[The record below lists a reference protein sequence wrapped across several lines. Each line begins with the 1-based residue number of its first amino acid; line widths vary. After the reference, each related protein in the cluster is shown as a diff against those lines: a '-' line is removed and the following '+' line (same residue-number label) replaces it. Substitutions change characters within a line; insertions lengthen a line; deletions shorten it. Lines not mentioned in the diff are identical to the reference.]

1 MTITKLGKI
10 KIIMHKFITLLVI
23 IVSLLC
29 SFSVSSQWYE
39 AQGHARI
46 DDSSI
51 EIARTKA
58 MENALKKALL
68 VSGAS
73 VSSVQQVVNGLLT
86 QDQISIR
93 ASGSVNS
100 IELVDEIHSNNLI
113 TVTIRADIFP
123 QEKKCFA
130 VNFKKSLLVTRSN
143 LLHREQANIG
153 EIYLIDKAVM
163 RKLSK
168 GLNQKSTFTL
178 ARSILNKTEFSRLN
192 NSLSSDGIA
201 QLTQSLSEST
211 NSQYIMFSEITNILF
226 DKESTNSWLFW
237 QQGIY
242 PRNFSID
249 IYLYNGVNGE
259 LLWQESYQNTAP
271 WTFTKRVKVDVDSN
285 IFWQSDYGVMV
296 ENILDNVI
304 KDIDENIMCEPS
316 RGKII
321 QVNGNQVTINLGR
334 DHGLKIGDE
343 FNLLHLSH
351 FTSNSGKPYAGFNVS
366 PYKVKIIKLTR
377 QTAIAVT
384 PDGRLFGN
392 IQVND
397 LAVRYEN

>member
-1 MTITKLGKI
+1 MKNMYSLIKQLTIL
-10 KIIMHKFITLLVI
+10 
-23 IVSLLC
+23 SLLC

-39 AQGHARI
+39 TQGHARTI
-46 DDSSI
+46 DTSV
-51 EIARTKA
+51 ELARTKA
-58 MENALKKALL
+58 IENALKKALL

-86 QDQISIR
+86 KDQINIR

-100 IELVDEIHSNNLI
+100 IELVDEIHSNDLI

-123 QEKKCFA
+123 QDKKCFA
-130 VNFKKSLLVTRSN
+130 VNFKKSLLITRSN
-143 LLHREQANIG
+143 LLQRQQASIG

-163 RKLSK
+163 GKL
-168 GLNQKSTFTL
+168 GEQLNQQSVFTKSS
-178 ARSILNKTEFSRLN
+178 SILKNKTDFSRLN
-192 NSLSSDGIA
+192 NSLNNDEIS

-211 NSQYIMFSEITNILF
+211 DSQYIMFSEITNLSF
-226 DKESTNSWLFW
+226 EQQATNSLLFW

-242 PRNFSID
+242 PRNFAITF
-249 IYLYNGVNGE
+249 YLYNGLNGE
-259 LLWQESYQNTAP
+259 LVWQESYQNTAP
-271 WTFTKRVKVDVDSN
+271 WTFNKRIKVDVNGS
-285 IFWQSDYGVMV
+285 IFWQSEYGIMID
-296 ENILDNVI
+296 NILSQVV

-321 QVNGNQVTINLGR
+321 KVEGNQVIINLGR

-343 FNLLHLSH
+343 FSLLHLTH
-351 FTSNSGKPYAGFNVS
+351 FTNNSGKSYAGFNVS
-366 PYKVKIIKLTR
+366 PYKVKVTKLTR
-377 QTAIAVT
+377 QTATAAT

-392 IQVND
+392 IQIDD